1 MPCLIMLMVKGD
13 IVTDENKKKVDD
25 IVTQMLIDIKDAVKH
40 KSTDD
45 YGEYVYRAAMAIRA
59 LEEAKDPPRIMN
71 WGQITTVGENG
82 ELNIYNSQEEN

>member
-1 MPCLIMLMVKGD
+1 M
-13 IVTDENKKKVDD
+13 TDENKKRVDD
-25 IVTQMLIDIKDAVKH
+25 IVTEILIDIKNAVDNRT
-40 KSTDD
+40 SEN
-45 YGEYVYRAAMAIRA
+45 YGEYVYRTAMAIRA